1 VGNTGNIDFQTTPKS
16 HFWLFGR
23 QIMKKG
29 RSDHVKH
36 PLYVLAQFVFLMDK
50 MILTKEIK
58 YRLIDIDQIAFSG
71 R

>member
-1 VGNTGNIDFQTTPKS
+1 
-16 HFWLFGR
+16 
-23 QIMKKG
+23 
-29 RSDHVKH
+29 
-36 PLYVLAQFVFLMDK
+36 MDK